1 MRAAAVT
8 TALAA
13 AFLLAGAA
21 SCDTAEDVRSG
32 VDEARSSAAAVRS
45 SAASV
50 GAGARETCRATE
62 DELRT
67 LDDLSTKL
75 ADNPD
80 LRVQLAPQV
89 RQTVDRLAA
98 EVGTRAELQP
108 VVLAA
113 RELASAVGEANRD
126 AVEVAAGQAVVAVR
140 SAQAACKLVR

>member
-1 MRAAAVT
+1 MRAAVA
-8 TALAA
+8 TALAVG
-13 AFLLAGAA
+13 FVLAGAL

-32 VDEARSSAAAVRS
+32 VNEARSSAAS
-45 SAASV
+45 I
-50 GAGARETCRATE
+50 GAGAREACRAAE
-62 DELRT
+62 PELAS
-67 LDDLSTKL
+67 LGDLSGRL

-98 EVGTRAELQP
+98 DVGSRAELQP

-126 AVEVAAGQAVVAVR
+126 AVEVAARQTVLAVR
-140 SAQAACKLVR
+140 SAQAACKLAR